1 MTLMITPLPDGTVR
15 IGSVPLAAAYIAEV
29 HLPGVTVLIDPS
41 DPEPTSH
48 AVVYEPE
55 VAQETVATLFGTD
68 AAEALSRGVA
78 AAVPEIDS
86 PELKRLT
93 HLGWLTWL
101 DRYRPVPLDLGLL
114 DLERTVTRA
123 EFPDDE
129 PELSEPAQVAAVVD
143 AARHLRE
150 NPAAPLAGKLRD
162 LLRSA
167 FLQLPASDADRPE
180 VAHERDLL
188 QLADE
193 WGSAAVDSADLTWL
207 AEQLTPVPAV
217 NLGGGHRAIVGG
229 ASLDWRRVPRQLLP
243 APEESVWFE
252 VAIDHVEVTI
262 AAPPSARPHPAFA
275 APPHSALA
283 PPSHPA
289 SAPPSHPA
297 SAAPPHPASAAPPHP
312 AFASVADL
320 PARLAA
326 SLRSSDWPLPLA
338 EGELAFDPAS
348 GGWRGDLPIV
358 PAAVQLAARAGALDM
373 DVRSQAL
380 TWVAPNQRRA
390 REAAARRWASRGLVA
405 QRLARAGDDDPAL
418 AAAAS
423 AALRFAARLWRAAGE
438 RDRAERC
445 VALAGAPLLAAPTR
459 LSLAEQWLLTSRGA
473 H

>member
-86 PELKRLT
+86 PELERLA

-114 DLERTVTRA
+114 DLERTATRA

-129 PELSEPAQVAAVVD
+129 PELTEPAQVAAVVD

-150 NPAAPLAGKLRD
+150 NPTAPLAGELRE

-167 FLQLPASDADRPE
+167 FLQLPAVDTEQPD
-180 VAHERDLL
+180 VAHERELL
-188 QLADE
+188 QLQDE

-207 AEQLTPVPAV
+207 AEQLTPVAAGH
-217 NLGGGHRAIVGG
+217 LGGHRAIVGG
-229 ASLDWRRVPRQLLP
+229 ASLDWRRVPRRLLP

-252 VAIDHVEVTI
+252 VDVDHVEVTV
-262 AAPPSARPHPAFA
+262 AAPPAARPHPAFTA
-275 APPHSALA
+275 
-283 PPSHPA
+283 
-289 SAPPSHPA
+289 
-297 SAAPPHPASAAPPHP
+297 
-312 AFASVADL
+312 VADL
-320 PARLAA
+320 PPRLAA
-326 SLRSSDWPLPLA
+326 SLRSSAWPLPLA
-338 EGELAFDPAS
+338 DGELEFDPAT

-358 PAAVQLAARAGALDM
+358 PAAVGLAARAGNLDVDIRSRALN
-373 DVRSQAL
+373 
-380 TWVAPNQRRA
+380 WVPPNQGRM

-405 QRLARAGDDDPAL
+405 KRLARTGEEPGLEAAGA
-418 AAAAS
+418 

-438 RDRAERC
+438 RHRAERC
-445 VALAGAPLLAAPTR
+445 LALASGSLPATG
-459 LSLAEQWLLTSRGA
+459 LSLAEQWLLNSCGTE
-473 H
+473 